1 MAAVRYAIPPLAA
14 AALLTAAVAATAAP
28 SSLVATPL
36 GPTAVRLSWHRA
48 PGHRYDIR
56 YRARGQRRWRLRH
69 AGSRN
74 HYRAGHLRA
83 ATTYA
88 FELRACA
95 GRRCTRWSRPR
106 RASTSAQSSTGLAGC
121 SVFPPDNAWNRDIS
135 HDPVDPSSS
144 AYVASIGLSGHLHP
158 DFGTNPSYGI
168 PYVVVGPGQTR
179 VPIHFT
185 AYGDESDPGPYPVPP
200 DAPVE
205 GAGAAGDRHVIVV
218 QTGVCKLFELFD
230 ASRNAD
236 DSWNAGSGAVFD
248 LRSNRLRPDGWTS
261 ADAAGLPI
269 FAGLV
274 RYDEVAA
281 GAIRHAIRFTV
292 ARTQRAYIHPATH
305 CASSSTNPDLPP
317 MGLRLRLKASYDT
330 SGYPADDRVILTAM
344 KTYGIIVAD
353 NGSNWFFTG
362 APDPRWSDDD
372 LDRLKAVPGSAFE
385 VVQSGPL
392 HHC

>member
-1 MAAVRYAIPPLAA
+1 MPVVRYAVPVLIAAALFALAMSAA
-14 AALLTAAVAATAAP
+14 AAARR
-28 SSLVATPL
+28 LVATPL
-36 GPTAVRLSWHRA
+36 GPTAVRLTWHRA
-48 PGHRYDIR
+48 AGHRYDIR
-56 YRARGQRRWRLRH
+56 YRARGQRRWRVRH
-69 AGSRN
+69 AGSHGR
-74 HYRAGHLRA
+74 YRVGHLRA
-83 ATTYA
+83 GTTYA
-88 FELRACA
+88 FELRACTR
-95 GRRCTRWSRPR
+95 RRCTHWSRPS
-106 RASTSAQSSTGLAGC
+106 RASTPAPSGTGLGGC
-121 SVFPPDNAWNRDIS
+121 TVFPPDNPWNRDIS
-135 HDPVDPSSS
+135 HDPVDPNSN

-168 PYVVVGPGQTR
+168 PYVVVGPGQPR

-200 DAPVE
+200 NAPVE
-205 GAGAAGDRHVIVV
+205 GAGSAGDRHVIVV

-230 ASRNAD
+230 AARNAD

-248 LRSNRLRPDGWTS
+248 LTSNRLRPDGWTS

-274 RYDEVAA
+274 RYDEVAG

-292 ARTQRAYIHPATH
+292 AHTQRAYIHPATH
-305 CASSSTNPDLPP
+305 CASSSTNASLPP
-317 MGLRLRLKASYDT
+317 MGLRLRLKASYDV
-330 SGYPADDRVILTAM
+330 SGYPRDDQVILAAM

-385 VVQSGPL
+385 AVQSGPL